1 MTAFL
6 IFVIKSAF
14 ALALLVSLFMAFM
27 SRETFHRLNRYLLL
41 GIVVCS
47 LVLPTVNIGIES
59 PFSRFVAILS
69 ADEKVDIGLPL
80 DDLNGLELGDV
91 AAESVVGESINA
103 TSSVD
108 SVPLDWLS
116 IVSVIYIIGVTVLL
130 VRQTVIYVQL
140 FKIMKRAR
148 PVDSLLYGVDG
159 IKLRLHDGE
168 EMPFSWFGWVVVSS
182 QDINDGAKEILI
194 HERTHVN
201 AGHSWDILFVDAV
214 IMFQWFNP
222 LAWIMKNCLKDI
234 HEFEADE
241 AVINCGVNTKRY
253 QYLIIKKAVGERL
266 LNSIANSFNHS
277 LTKKRITMMCK
288 EKSKKWKYAKALYV
302 LPVVAT
308 VACSFST
315 AVSTDATDNV
325 TTSKGNEIAV
335 NETNV
340 FGQKVVEDSKIFLH
354 FSWQDPD
361 NNGKLCIMLE
371 EDDGN
376 VYGKVIGATDEFV
389 SVREGFMPGYFDRP
403 MKEVSLNGDI
413 LTFAIYADD
422 GEFYTEPL
430 GCVGCLKGQKLHF
443 SESAPNDGK
452 YTNSAYFKG
461 CKTKYVL
468 DLENGELTSY
478 QYPYQGDTLR
488 LNKQV
493 RKFTTK
499 SREEHKVN
507 RMVDG
512 NGETIHQV
520 VEEQPQFPGGE
531 QAMNE
536 YFKKN
541 VKTDVGV
548 KYESPIVSII
558 VKKDGTITDA
568 RLLQSSGV
576 EAIDNEVLRVVRSM
590 PKWSPGKLGNENV
603 NALHVFP
610 VNLTFQ
616 VKQVPE
622 VTVVTYGDKDLQPI
636 SDLDVNVIR
645 SNSYKEKIPDVLVND
660 NVLIVVND
668 SVFSGDLDFPA
679 DRIEA
684 IHVME
689 LSQLPK
695 KWYDK
700 CEQHGKEG
708 IVFIDL
714 KEGETLPDV
723 GFVKKE
729 VKAQAK
735 ENRASDNDKE
745 VFMVVEQQPEFP
757 GGMQEMMKYLM
768 QNVKYPTVAR
778 NAKTQGR
785 VFIEFVVR
793 DDGSISDA
801 KAVGGKFSVVNK
813 KATEFDSRY
822 DELNNEFNSLL
833 IKYNEF
839 EYKYSTLITDDKERE
854 AVKREWEKC
863 KREVQDVKA
872 KLAEL
877 LSMENES
884 DSTPAD
890 IVELTEMNDAT
901 VALCNE
907 ALRVVESM
915 PAWNPG
921 MQGGRAVAVR
931 MTLPVAFKLQ

>member
-1 MTAFL
+1 MGAFML
-6 IFVIKSAF
+6 FVIKSAF

-27 SRETFHRLNRYLLL
+27 SRETFHRLNRFLLL
-41 GIVVCS
+41 GVVACS
-47 LVLPTVNIGIES
+47 LVLPAVNIGVES
-59 PFSRFVAILS
+59 PFSRFAEILS
-69 ADEKVDIGLPL
+69 AKEKVDTGLSL
-80 DDLNGLELGDV
+80 DDLNGLEFGDMTAETV
-91 AAESVVGESINA
+91 TDENMDAA
-103 TSSVD
+103 SSMD
-108 SVPLDWLS
+108 DMPLDWLS
-116 IVSVIYIIGVTVLL
+116 IVSVIYIIGVVVLL
-130 VRQTVIYVQL
+130 VRQIVIYVQL
-140 FKIMKRAR
+140 FKIMRRAR

-182 QDINDGAKEILI
+182 QDINDGAQEILI

-288 EKSKKWKYAKALYV
+288 EKSKKWKYVKALYV

-308 VACSFST
+308 VVCSFST
-315 AVSTDATDNV
+315 AVNTDATDNV
-325 TTSKGNEIAV
+325 AAPKGNEFVA

-340 FGQKVVEDSKIFLH
+340 FGQKVVEDSKIFGH
-354 FSWQDPD
+354 FSLQDSD
-361 NNGKLCIMLE
+361 SKEKLCIMLE
-371 EDDGN
+371 EENGN
-376 VYGKVIGATDEFV
+376 IYGAVIGTTDEFTV
-389 SVREGFMPGYFDRP
+389 AREGYAPGYFDRP
-403 MKEVSLNGDI
+403 MKEVSLKGDV
-413 LTFAIYADD
+413 LAFTIYADD
-422 GEFYTEPL
+422 GEFYASPQ
-430 GCVGCLKGQKLHF
+430 GCAMCLAGTKLHF
-443 SESAPNDGK
+443 SETAPKDDK
-452 YTNSAYFKG
+452 YGYSDYFKG
-461 CKTKYVL
+461 LKVKYLL
-468 DLENGELTSY
+468 DMRNGELTSY
-478 QYPYQGDTLR
+478 GYPYNGDTLR

-548 KYESPIVSII
+548 KYESPIVSIV

-576 EAIDNEVLRVVRSM
+576 EAIDNEVLRVVRAM
-590 PKWSPGKLGNENV
+590 PKWAPAKLGDENV
-603 NALHVFP
+603 NSVHVFP
-610 VNLTFQ
+610 VNIAVQ

-622 VTVVTYGDKDLQPI
+622 VMAVKRQDNDLEHI
-636 SDLDVNVIR
+636 SDFDVTVIR
-645 SNSYKEKIPDVLVND
+645 YQENIPGMLMGDNLLV
-660 NVLIVVND
+660 VVND
-668 SVFSGDLDFPA
+668 TVFSGKLDFPA
-679 DRIEA
+679 NRIA
-684 IHVME
+684 SVHVME
-689 LSQLPK
+689 LSQLPE

-700 CEQHGKEG
+700 CEEHGKDG

-714 KEGETLPDV
+714 KEGETLPAV
-723 GFVKKE
+723 ASAKKE
-729 VKAQAK
+729 AKPQVKRDAAFMRD
-735 ENRASDNDKE
+735 EN

-785 VFIEFVVR
+785 VFVEFVVR

-813 KATEFDSRY
+813 KATEFDRRY
-822 DELNNEFNSLL
+822 EELNNEFNSLL
-833 IKYNEF
+833 QKYNEF

-854 AVKREWEKC
+854 AVKSEWEKC

-884 DSTPAD
+884 DSAPTD

>member
-1 MTAFL
+1 MGAFL

-27 SRETFHRLNRYLLL
+27 SRETFHRLNRFLLL
-41 GIVVCS
+41 GVVACS
-47 LVLPTVNIGIES
+47 LVLPAVNIGVES
-59 PFSRFVAILS
+59 PFSRLAEILS
-69 ADEKVDIGLPL
+69 AKEKVDTGLSL
-80 DDLNGLELGDV
+80 DDLNGLEFGDMTAETV
-91 AAESVVGESINA
+91 TDENMDAASPM
-103 TSSVD
+103 D
-108 SVPLDWLS
+108 DMPLNWLS
-116 IVSVIYIIGVTVLL
+116 IVSVIYIIGVVVLL
-130 VRQTVIYVQL
+130 VRQIVIYVQL
-140 FKIMKRAR
+140 FKMMRRAC
-148 PVDSLLYGVDG
+148 PVDSLLYGVSG

-182 QDINDGAKEILI
+182 QDINDGAQEILI

-288 EKSKKWKYAKALYV
+288 EKSKKWKYVKALYV

-308 VACSFST
+308 VVCSFST
-315 AVSTDATDNV
+315 AVNTDATDNV
-325 TTSKGNEIAV
+325 AALKGNEFVA

-340 FGQKVVEDSKIFLH
+340 FGQKVVEDSKIFGH
-354 FSWQDPD
+354 FSLQDSD
-361 NNGKLCIMLE
+361 SKEKLCIMLE
-371 EDDGN
+371 EENGN
-376 VYGKVIGATDEFV
+376 IYGAVIGTTDEFTV
-389 SVREGFMPGYFDRP
+389 AREGYAPGYFDRP
-403 MKEVSLNGDI
+403 MKEVSLKSDV
-413 LTFAIYADD
+413 LAFTIYADD
-422 GEFYTEPL
+422 GEFYASPQ
-430 GCVGCLKGQKLHF
+430 GCAMCLAGTKLHF
-443 SESAPNDGK
+443 SETAPKDDK
-452 YTNSAYFKG
+452 YGYSDYFKG
-461 CKTKYVL
+461 LKVKYLL
-468 DLENGELTSY
+468 DMRNGELTSY
-478 QYPYQGDTLR
+478 GYPYNGDTLR

-531 QAMNE
+531 QAMNK

-548 KYESPIVSII
+548 KYESPIVSIV

-576 EAIDNEVLRVVRSM
+576 EAIDNDVLRVVRSM
-590 PKWSPGKLGNENV
+590 PKWSPGKLGDENV
-603 NALHVFP
+603 NSVHVFP
-610 VNLTFQ
+610 VNLTVQ

-622 VTVVTYGDKDLQPI
+622 VMAVKRQDNDFEHI
-636 SDLDVNVIR
+636 SDFDVTVIR
-645 SNSYKEKIPDVLVND
+645 YQENIPGMLMGDNLLV
-660 NVLIVVND
+660 VVND
-668 SVFSGDLDFPA
+668 TVFSGKLDFPA
-679 DRIEA
+679 NRIA
-684 IHVME
+684 SVHVME
-689 LSQLPK
+689 LSQLPE

-700 CEQHGKEG
+700 CEEHGKDG

-714 KEGETLPDV
+714 KEGETLPAIASA
-723 GFVKKE
+723 KKE
-729 VKAQAK
+729 AKPQVKSDAAFMRD
-735 ENRASDNDKE
+735 EN

-785 VFIEFVVR
+785 VFVEFVVR

-813 KATEFDSRY
+813 KATEFDRRY
-822 DELNNEFNSLL
+822 EELNNEFNSLL
-833 IKYNEF
+833 QKYNEF

-854 AVKREWEKC
+854 AVKSEWEKC

-884 DSTPAD
+884 DSAPTD

>member
-1 MTAFL
+1 MGAFL

-27 SRETFHRLNRYLLL
+27 SRETFHRLNRFLLL
-41 GIVVCS
+41 GVVACS
-47 LVLPTVNIGIES
+47 LVLPAVNIGVES
-59 PFSRFVAILS
+59 PFSRLAEVLS
-69 ADEKVDIGLPL
+69 AKEKVDTGLSL
-80 DDLNGLELGDV
+80 DDLNGLEFGDMTAETV
-91 AAESVVGESINA
+91 TDENMDAASPM
-103 TSSVD
+103 D
-108 SVPLDWLS
+108 DMPLNWLS
-116 IVSVIYIIGVTVLL
+116 IVSVIYIIGVVVLL
-130 VRQTVIYVQL
+130 VRQIVIYVQL
-140 FKIMKRAR
+140 FKMMRRAC
-148 PVDSLLYGVDG
+148 PVDSSIYGVSG
-159 IKLRLHDGE
+159 IKLRMHDGD

-182 QDINDGAKEILI
+182 QDINDGAQEILI

-288 EKSKKWKYAKALYV
+288 EKSKKWKYVKALYV

-308 VACSFST
+308 VVCSFST
-315 AVSTDATDNV
+315 AVNTDATDNV
-325 TTSKGNEIAV
+325 AAPKGNEFVA

-340 FGQKVVEDSKIFLH
+340 FGQKVVEDSKIFGH
-354 FSWQDPD
+354 FSLQDSD
-361 NNGKLCIMLE
+361 SKEKLCIMLE
-371 EDDGN
+371 EENGN
-376 VYGKVIGATDEFV
+376 IYGAVIGTTDEFTV
-389 SVREGFMPGYFDRP
+389 AREGYAPGYFDRP
-403 MKEVSLNGDI
+403 MKEVLLKGDV
-413 LTFAIYADD
+413 LAFTIYADD
-422 GEFYTEPL
+422 GEFYASPQ
-430 GCVGCLKGQKLHF
+430 GCAMCLAGTKLHF
-443 SESAPNDGK
+443 SETAPKDDK
-452 YTNSAYFKG
+452 YGYSDYFKG
-461 CKTKYVL
+461 LKVKYLL
-468 DLENGELTSY
+468 DMRNGELTSY
-478 QYPYQGDTLR
+478 GYPYNGDTLR

-536 YFKKN
+536 FFRQN

-548 KYESPIVSII
+548 KYESPIVGIV

-576 EAIDNEVLRVVRSM
+576 EAIDNDVLRVVRSM
-590 PKWSPGKLGNENV
+590 PKWSPGKLGDENV
-603 NALHVFP
+603 NSVHVFP
-610 VNLTFQ
+610 VNLAVQ

-622 VTVVTYGDKDLQPI
+622 VMAVKRQDNDLEHI
-636 SDLDVNVIR
+636 SDFDVTVIR
-645 SNSYKEKIPDVLVND
+645 YQENIPGMLIGDNLLV
-660 NVLIVVND
+660 VVND
-668 SVFSGDLDFPA
+668 TVFSGKLDFPA
-679 DRIEA
+679 NRIA
-684 IHVME
+684 SVHVME
-689 LSQLPK
+689 LSQLPE

-700 CEQHGKEG
+700 CEEHGKDG

-714 KEGETLPDV
+714 KEGEALPV
-723 GFVKKE
+723 VASAKKE
-729 VKAQAK
+729 AKPQAK
-735 ENRASDNDKE
+735 RDAAFTRDEN

-785 VFIEFVVR
+785 VFVEFVVR

-822 DELNNEFNSLL
+822 EELNNEFNSLL

-839 EYKYSTLITDDKERE
+839 EYKYSTLISDDKERE
-854 AVKREWEKC
+854 AVKSEWEKC

-884 DSTPAD
+884 DSAPAD

-921 MQGGRAVAVR
+921 MQGGKAVAVR

>member
-1 MTAFL
+1 MGAFML
-6 IFVIKSAF
+6 FVIKSAF

-27 SRETFHRLNRYLLL
+27 SRETFHRLNRFLLL
-41 GIVVCS
+41 GVVACS
-47 LVLPTVNIGIES
+47 LVLPAVNIGVES
-59 PFSRFVAILS
+59 PFSRLAEILS
-69 ADEKVDIGLPL
+69 AKEKVDTGLSL
-80 DDLNGLELGDV
+80 DDLNGLEFGDMTAETV
-91 AAESVVGESINA
+91 TDENMDAASPM
-103 TSSVD
+103 D
-108 SVPLDWLS
+108 DMPLSWLS
-116 IVSVIYIIGVTVLL
+116 IVSVIYIIGVVVLL
-130 VRQTVIYVQL
+130 VRQIVTYVQL
-140 FKIMKRAR
+140 FKIMRRAC
-148 PVDSLLYGVDG
+148 PIDSSIYGVSG
-159 IKLRLHDGE
+159 IKLRMHDGD
-168 EMPFSWFGWVVVSS
+168 EMPFCWFGWVVVSK
-182 QDINDGAKEILI
+182 QDMNDGAREILV
-194 HERTHVN
+194 HERMHVN
-201 AGHSWDILFVDAV
+201 ARHSWDILFVDAV

-253 QYLIIKKAVGERL
+253 QYLIIRKAVGERL

-288 EKSKKWKYAKALYV
+288 EKSRKWKCAKALYV
-302 LPVVAT
+302 LPVVAAVT
-308 VACSFST
+308 CSFST
-315 AVSTDATDNV
+315 AVSTNATDSETV
-325 TTSKGNEIAV
+325 SKGNEIAT

-340 FGQKVVEDSKIFLH
+340 FGKNVVEDSKIFGH
-354 FSWQDPD
+354 FSLQDSD
-361 NNGKLCIMLE
+361 SKEKLCIILE
-371 EDDGN
+371 EENGN
-376 VYGKVIGATDEFV
+376 IYGAVIGTTDEFTV
-389 SVREGFMPGYFDRP
+389 AREGYAPGYFDRP
-403 MKEVSLNGDI
+403 MKEVSLKGD
-413 LTFAIYADD
+413 LLAFTIYADD
-422 GEFYTEPL
+422 GEFYASPQ
-430 GCVGCLKGQKLHF
+430 GCAMCLAGTKLHF
-443 SESAPNDGK
+443 SETAPKDDK
-452 YTNSAYFKG
+452 YGYSDYFKG
-461 CKTKYVL
+461 LKVKYLL
-468 DLENGELTSY
+468 DMRNGELTSY
-478 QYPYQGDTLR
+478 GYPYNGDTLR

-531 QAMNE
+531 QAINE
-536 YFKKN
+536 FFRQN

-548 KYESPIVSII
+548 KYESPIVSIV

-576 EAIDNEVLRVVRSM
+576 EAIDNEVLRVARSM
-590 PKWSPGKLGNENV
+590 PKWAPGTLGDENV
-603 NALHVFP
+603 NSVHVFP
-610 VNLTFQ
+610 VNLTVQ

-622 VTVVTYGDKDLQPI
+622 VMAVKRQDNDLEYI
-636 SDLDVNVIR
+636 SDFDVTVIR
-645 SNSYKEKIPDVLVND
+645 YQENIPGMLMGDNLLV
-660 NVLIVVND
+660 VVND
-668 SVFSGDLDFPA
+668 TVFSGKLDFPA
-679 DRIEA
+679 NRIA
-684 IHVME
+684 SVHVME

-700 CEQHGKEG
+700 CEEHGKDG

-714 KEGETLPDV
+714 KEGETLPAV
-723 GFVKKE
+723 ASAKKE
-729 VKAQAK
+729 AKPQVKRDAAFVRD
-735 ENRASDNDKE
+735 EN

-785 VFIEFVVR
+785 VFVEFVVR

-813 KATEFDSRY
+813 KVTEFDSRY
-822 DELNNEFNSLL
+822 EELNNEFNSLL

-854 AVKREWEKC
+854 AVKSEWEKC

-884 DSTPAD
+884 DSAPAD

>member
-47 LVLPTVNIGIES
+47 LVLPAVNIGIES
-59 PFSRFVAILS
+59 PFSRLAAILS
-69 ADEKVDIGLPL
+69 ADDKIDMGLSL
-80 DDLNGLELGDV
+80 DDLNGLEFGDI
-91 AAESVVGESINA
+91 AAESVVGESIN
-103 TSSVD
+103 TTPSVD
-108 SVPLDWLS
+108 GVPLDWLS
-116 IVSVIYIIGVTVLL
+116 IVSVIYIIGVAVLL
-130 VRQTVIYVQL
+130 VRQIVIYVQL
-140 FKIMKRAR
+140 FKIMRRAR

-182 QDINDGAKEILI
+182 QDINDGAQEILI

-288 EKSKKWKYAKALYV
+288 EKSKKWKYVKALYV

-315 AVSTDATDNV
+315 AVSTDETDNV
-325 TTSKGNEIAV
+325 TASKGNEIAV

-340 FGQKVVEDSKIFLH
+340 FGQKVVEDSKIFGH
-354 FSWQDPD
+354 FSLQDP
-361 NNGKLCIMLE
+361 NNSNEKLCVCLE
-371 EDDGN
+371 EQNGE
-376 VYGKVIGATDEFV
+376 VYGVVFGTTDEFTV
-389 SVREGFMPGYFDRP
+389 AREGYAPGYFDRP
-403 MKEVSLNGDI
+403 MKEVSLKGDV
-413 LTFAIYADD
+413 LTFTIYADD
-422 GEFYTEPL
+422 GEFYASPQ
-430 GCVGCLKGQKLHF
+430 GCAMCLEGTKLHF
-443 SESAPNDGK
+443 SETAPKDDK
-452 YTNSAYFKG
+452 YGNSDYFKG
-461 CKTKYVL
+461 LKVKYVL
-468 DLENGELTSY
+468 DMKNGELTSY
-478 QYPYQGDTLR
+478 GYPYNGDTLR

-493 RKFTTK
+493 RKFTIK
-499 SREEHKVN
+499 SREERKVK
-507 RMVDG
+507 RMVDE
-512 NGETIHQV
+512 NGETVYQV

-531 QAMNE
+531 QALNE

-541 VKTDVGV
+541 VKVDANVTH
-548 KYESPIVSII
+548 ERPIVSIV

-576 EAIDNEVLRVVRSM
+576 EAIDNEVLRVVRGM
-590 PKWSPGKLGNENV
+590 PKWTPGKFGNESV
-603 NALHVFP
+603 NTVHVFP
-610 VNLTFQ
+610 VNFTFE

-622 VTVVTYGDKDLQPI
+622 VMAVEMEDKDMEHI
-636 SDLDVNVIR
+636 SDLDVTVVR
-645 SNSYKEKIPDVLVND
+645 YQEKAPGLLMGDNLLV
-660 NVLIVVND
+660 VVND
-668 SVFSGDLDFPA
+668 TVFDGELDFPA
-679 DRIEA
+679 SRIA
-684 IHVME
+684 SVHVME

-723 GFVKKE
+723 GFAKKE

-768 QNVKYPTVAR
+768 RNVKYPDVAR
-778 NAKTQGR
+778 NALTQGR
-785 VFIEFVVR
+785 VFVEFIVHK
-793 DDGSISDA
+793 DGSIDDV
-801 KAVGGKFSVVNK
+801 KAVGGKYSVIEK
-813 KATEFDSRY
+813 DETELEAKY
-822 DELNNEFNSLL
+822 DELNNEFKTLLEENSEL
-833 IKYNEF
+833 
-839 EYKYSTLITDDKERE
+839 EYKYVFAADDKERDSIRSKLNKTRDKLNT
-854 AVKREWEKC
+854 VKRKISGYLPQIAQMDETNSGPD
-863 KREVQDVKA
+863 RVVY
-872 KLAEL
+872 
-877 LSMENES
+877 
-884 DSTPAD
+884 
-890 IVELTEMNDAT
+890 LTEMNDAT

-931 MTLPVAFKLQ
+931 MTLPVSFKLQ

>member
-1 MTAFL
+1 MGAFML
-6 IFVIKSAF
+6 FVIKSAF
-14 ALALLVSLFMAFM
+14 ALALLVSLFIAFM
-27 SRETFHRLNRYLLL
+27 SRETFHRLNRFLLL
-41 GIVVCS
+41 GVVACS
-47 LVLPTVNIGIES
+47 LVLPAVNIGVES
-59 PFSRFVAILS
+59 PFSRLAEILS
-69 ADEKVDIGLPL
+69 AKEKVDTGLSL
-80 DDLNGLELGDV
+80 DDLNGLEFGDMTAETV
-91 AAESVVGESINA
+91 TDENMDAA
-103 TSSVD
+103 SSMD
-108 SVPLDWLS
+108 DMPLDWLS
-116 IVSVIYIIGVTVLL
+116 IVSVIYIIGVVVLL
-130 VRQTVIYVQL
+130 VRQIVIYVQL
-140 FKIMKRAR
+140 FKIMRRAR

-182 QDINDGAKEILI
+182 QDINDGAQEILI

-288 EKSKKWKYAKALYV
+288 EKSKKWKYVKALYV

-308 VACSFST
+308 VMCSFST
-315 AVSTDATDNV
+315 AVNTDATDNV
-325 TTSKGNEIAV
+325 AAPKGNEFVA

-340 FGQKVVEDSKIFLH
+340 FGQKVVEDSKIFGH
-354 FSWQDPD
+354 FSLQDSD
-361 NNGKLCIMLE
+361 SKEKLCIMLE
-371 EDDGN
+371 EENGN
-376 VYGKVIGATDEFV
+376 IYGAVIGTTDEFTV
-389 SVREGFMPGYFDRP
+389 AREGYAPGYFDRP
-403 MKEVSLNGDI
+403 MKEVSLKGDV
-413 LTFAIYADD
+413 LAFTIYADD
-422 GEFYTEPL
+422 GEFYASPQ
-430 GCVGCLKGQKLHF
+430 GCAMCLAGTKLHF
-443 SESAPNDGK
+443 SETAPKDDK
-452 YTNSAYFKG
+452 YGYSDYFKG
-461 CKTKYVL
+461 LKVKYLL
-468 DLENGELTSY
+468 DMRNGELTSY
-478 QYPYQGDTLR
+478 GYPYNGDTLR

-548 KYESPIVSII
+548 KYESPIVSIV
-558 VKKDGTITDA
+558 VKKDGTITDV

-590 PKWSPGKLGNENV
+590 PKWSPGKLGDENV
-603 NALHVFP
+603 NSVHVFP
-610 VNLTFQ
+610 VNLTVQ

-622 VTVVTYGDKDLQPI
+622 VMAVKRQDNDLEHI
-636 SDLDVNVIR
+636 SDFDVTVIR
-645 SNSYKEKIPDVLVND
+645 YQENIPGMLMGDNLLV
-660 NVLIVVND
+660 VVND
-668 SVFSGDLDFPA
+668 TVFSGKLDLPA
-679 DRIEA
+679 NRIA
-684 IHVME
+684 SVHVME
-689 LSQLPK
+689 LSQLPE

-700 CEQHGKEG
+700 CEEHGKDG

-714 KEGETLPDV
+714 KEGETLPAV
-723 GFVKKE
+723 ASAKKE
-729 VKAQAK
+729 AKPQVKRDAAFMRD
-735 ENRASDNDKE
+735 EN

-785 VFIEFVVR
+785 VFVEFVVR

-813 KATEFDSRY
+813 KATEFDRRY
-822 DELNNEFNSLL
+822 EELNNEFNSLL
-833 IKYNEF
+833 LKYNEF

-854 AVKREWEKC
+854 AVKSEWEKC

-884 DSTPAD
+884 DSAPTD

-931 MTLPVAFKLQ
+931 MTLPVTFKLQ